1 MTRFSSPCVRLD
13 RGFYVQL
20 YMMSVYLDLTGC
32 LEESIVVC
40 RVCMLYDPRSYGMS
54 LTKVNSQD
62 FGSTKAVQHVAPWMR
77 ARGGIPSH
85 GAFVFLFLK
94 ACLGFS
100 PSLRACTRQEHP
112 RVSMIGAALGP
123 QRPGRQLSRR
133 VRADTAAGSGGIATI
148 FSVFLICHPSSRP
161 APYRRR
167 RHGASY
173 MHQGTRY

>member
-1 MTRFSSPCVRLD
+1 MR
-13 RGFYVQL
+13 
-20 YMMSVYLDLTGC
+20 
-32 LEESIVVC
+32 ESN
-40 RVCMLYDPRSYGMS
+40 RMLPFREGNHTCPQRHKYSEMVGTHHPVG
-54 LTKVNSQD
+54 
-62 FGSTKAVQHVAPWMR
+62 
-77 ARGGIPSH
+77 ARGIVAGRFWAVRGGETTPRYGCEHATAYVRSH
-85 GAFVFLFLK
+85 GAFAFLFLK

-148 FSVFLICHPSSRP
+148 FSVFLTCHPSSRP